1 MVFFCIFISTIINN
15 MSKIPISCYDINKT
29 LEKVLVK
36 TDLHK
41 VFLKLIGNNQMKLL
55 DFHKKQACSI

>member
-1 MVFFCIFISTIINN
+1 